1 MLITRF
7 TRSLAALMAV
17 VMLVAQLAV
26 ATVAEGYG
34 VPAGSLE
41 LITSGKTAE
50 QELEEVKALLSAL
63 SYQEYLDSFEG
74 NIVDGEDDITVT
86 YENIVGDK
94 TTNDTLLMGA
104 DELAAFLSMLYDN
117 QTEITNT
124 MTPNVKGKT
133 EQHNKFN
140 RQHVDTIAREAKE
153 GMAGIDKVVYTT
165 GSSELTYE
173 FEVKTPGFYSLEIDY
188 MSPEASA
195 NNIERAFMIDGA
207 YPYSET
213 RSVSFV
219 GTWVDEYDTRFERG
233 FINDINKNEIKPTKV
248 QYPSWSTR
256 YVYDTAGYYELPLKY
271 YLSEGTHTVTINSI
285 KETMIIKSIGIHKYE
300 SQPSY
305 NDVKAQY
312 KAAGYKAYTG
322 SPIKI
327 QAERAYRT
335 SDKSIYA
342 VNDRSSGSTEPQDA
356 AKVYLNNIG
365 GTKWQSNGQWIEWEI
380 DVPADGLYHI
390 SSRFKQDTL
399 AGMYVS
405 RRLYID
411 GEVPFEEANNI
422 AFNYDT
428 SWQTQFL
435 GRDVE
440 VTNGKKT
447 EIKREPFDFYLT
459 KGKHILKMEVV
470 LGDMASIL
478 REVDESMVTI
488 NSYYL
493 KIMMITGPDPDIY
506 RDYEFT
512 KLIPDVMTGLVAE
525 SKRLYRISAELER
538 ITGQKGEDSVLLDK
552 IALILELMGS
562 DNDDVAPNLG
572 TLKDNIGSLGT
583 WIMNARSQP
592 LALDYIQVQS
602 ANDTEPPKAS
612 AGFFSSLGHEFKSF
626 LMSFVSDYNNL
637 GAMDEINK
645 GDEQNTVKVWMTA
658 GRDQAQ
664 IIRSMLTD
672 FTAETNIPVNLELV
686 AGGSLLPATL
696 AGTGPDVSIQNTSD
710 TCINYA
716 IRSAVL
722 PVTDMPGMDV
732 VKTWFDDSAMIPL
745 TLYGEIY
752 GLPETEV
759 FNMLFVRLDIFAEL
773 GMAIPETWDDLY
785 SILPVLQSNNLQAGF
800 PSNLAGTTMLMYQND
815 VPMYKDALSVEEVM
829 KAGYSKEEAE
839 KLAPLTRGMQIN
851 LDSNAALDCFKEV
864 CEYFTMYSFP
874 LTFDFANR
882 FRSGEMPIA
891 VTAYTAYNQ
900 LTIFAPE
907 ISGLWKISP
916 LPGTAKYKVDEEGD
930 FVYGEDGKKVIESI
944 NRNSVA
950 SVTCVVMMKGAETEQ
965 QRLNSWEFM
974 KWWVSEEPQ
983 TIYGNELV
991 TLLGPSGQ
999 YATANLESLRSQP
1012 WSDEVLAALEEQFKN
1027 LEVTPEMPGGYII
1040 TRYVNFAF
1048 LAAYNDDAN
1057 PVNELLSY
1065 IDSINAELTRKREEF
1080 GLPTLENF
1088 KKS

>member
-1 MLITRF
+1 MLKSRF
-7 TRSLAALMAV
+7 TRSLAILLAV
-17 VMLVAQLAV
+17 VMLVTQAGVLTLA
-26 ATVAEGYG
+26 ESYG
-34 VPAGSLE
+34 VPAGTVE
-41 LITSGKTAE
+41 LNTTGKTAAE
-50 QELEEVKALLSAL
+50 ELEEVKALLSAM
-63 SYQEYLDSFEG
+63 SYQEYLDNSEVE
-74 NIVDGEDDITVT
+74 IVDGEDDITVT
-86 YENIVGDK
+86 YKNIVADK
-94 TTNDTLLMGA
+94 TTNDTLLFGA
-104 DELAAFLSMLYDN
+104 DELEAFLRMLYTNTD
-117 QTEITNT
+117 EITES

-133 EQHNKFN
+133 EEHNKFN
-140 RQHVDTIAREAKE
+140 AQYIEALVEEARA
-153 GMAGIDKVVYTT
+153 GMSDVEKVAYTT
-165 GSSELTYE
+165 SSSELTYE
-173 FEVKTPGFYSLEIDY
+173 FEIKDPGFYSFEIEY

-195 NNIERAFMIDGA
+195 NNIERAVMVDGV

-213 RSVSFV
+213 RTVSFV
-219 GTWVDEYDTRFERG
+219 GTWVDEYDTRKENSRFGEYG
-233 FINDINKNEIKPTKV
+233 FIHDINGNEIKPAKV
-248 QYPSWSTR
+248 QYPAWSTR

-271 YLSEGTHTVTINSI
+271 YLAEGTHTVTINSI
-285 KETMIIKSIGIHKYE
+285 KESMIIKSVRVHAYE
-300 SQPSY
+300 AQPSY
-305 NDVKAQY
+305 DEVKAEY
-312 KAAGYKAYTG
+312 EAKGYKPA
-322 SPIKI
+322 SNSAIKI
-327 QAERAYRT
+327 QAENAYRT

-356 AKVYLNNIG
+356 AKVFLNNIG

-380 DVPADGLYHI
+380 EVPEDGLYRI
-390 SSRFKQDTL
+390 STRFKQDTL

-411 GEVPFEEANNI
+411 GEVPFEEANSI
-422 AFNYDT
+422 AFNYD
-428 SWQTQFL
+428 SNWQTQFL
-435 GRDVE
+435 GRDIQSE
-440 VTNGKKT
+440 DGKT
-447 EIKREPFDFYLT
+447 EREAFDFYLT
-459 KGKHILKMEVV
+459 EGKHIIKMEVV

-506 RDYEFT
+506 RDYGFT
-512 KLIPDVMTGLVAE
+512 TLIPEVMTGLVAE
-525 SKRLYRISAELER
+525 SERLYRISAELER

-562 DNDDVAPNLG
+562 DNDDVAPNLS

-583 WIMNARSQP
+583 WIMTARSQP
-592 LALDYIQVQS
+592 LSFDYILMQPS
-602 ANDTEPPKAS
+602 TDTEPPKAS
-612 AGFFSSLGHEFKSF
+612 AGFFSSLSHELKSF
-626 LMSFVSDYNNL
+626 IMSFISDYNNL
-637 GAMDEINK
+637 GAMDETAE
-645 GDEQNTVKVWMTA
+645 DEDPVEVWMTA

-672 FTAETNIPVNLELV
+672 FTAQSGVHVNLKLV

-722 PVTDMPGMDV
+722 PVTNMEGIDEV
-732 VKTWFDDSAMIPL
+732 RTWFDESAMIPL
-745 TLYGEIY
+745 TLYGEVY

-773 GMAIPETWDDLY
+773 EMEIPETWDDLY

-800 PSNLAGTTMLMYQND
+800 PSNLAGTTMLMYQKD
-815 VPMYKDALSVEEVM
+815 EPMYKDAVTDPVLLE
-829 KAGYSKEEAE
+829 KAGLTEDQAY
-839 KLAPLTRGMQIN
+839 LTRGMQIN
-851 LDSNAALDCFKEV
+851 LDSNTALDCFKEV

-907 ISGLWKISP
+907 ISGLWKIST
-916 LPGTAKYKVDEEGD
+916 LPGTATYAVDEDGD
-930 FVYGEDGKKVIESI
+930 YIYGEDGKRVIESI
-944 NRNSVA
+944 NKNSVA
-950 SVTCVVMMKGAETEQ
+950 TVTCVVMMKGALGDEE
-965 QRLNSWEFM
+965 RAWKFM

-983 TIYGNELV
+983 TTYGNELV

-999 YATANLESLRSQP
+999 YATANLNSLRNQP
-1012 WSDEVLAALEEQFKN
+1012 WSDEVLAALEDQFDN
-1027 LEVTPEMPGGYII
+1027 LAVTPEMPGGYII

-1057 PVNELLSY
+1057 PVEEMLSY
-1065 IDSINAELTRKREEF
+1065 IDSINAELSRKREEF
-1080 GLPTLENF
+1080 ELPTLENF
-1088 KKS
+1088 KS